1 MFFSFLAA
9 NAQNDATTD
18 EVETINGVLYKNKRA
33 FTGTLYRDS
42 PNINN
47 TCMCVLE
54 ASYLNGYLNGVKNE
68 YSENGKIKFTGKF
81 TNGKEIGEH
90 FFYDDLGNI
99 EMRILFSSVEV
110 KESKGQN
117 TVVETKTESL
127 PIIDTQSKPNE
138 QVESILEVNTA
149 AGFETKTENVPI
161 IVLET
166 KPIEQFETNTEI
178 NTQTAFEVKTENV
191 PVIISETEPV
201 EQIEINSEINPQT
214 GFEVKTESLPVI
226 NTETG
231 PKINT
236 ETSSYTNN
244 INNIQPESNEYEP
257 SYWSE
262 MTDVPPTAPGCEG
275 LTEIPLANCTNNAVY
290 NFILSNI
297 DKHTLGL
304 QGLPKGKYTVLVKFN
319 ISKKGSI
326 RDIVIQSPLIQLENE
341 FIRILK
347 LLPNFRP
354 GQLNG
359 AYVRVKYEFGLN
371 VTL

>member
-1 MFFSFLAA
+1 MKFLICFLLLFSFLAT

-18 EVETINGVLYKNKRA
+18 EVETINGVLYKNKRP

-42 PNINN
+42 PNAIN

-54 ASYLNGYLNGVKNE
+54 AAYLNGYLNGIKNE
-68 YSENGKIKFTGKF
+68 YSESGKIKFTGKF
-81 TNGKEIGEH
+81 SNGKEVGEH
-90 FFYDDLGNI
+90 FFYDELGNI

-110 KESKGQN
+110 KESKSQN

-127 PIIDTQSKPNE
+127 PIIDTQSKPKE
-138 QVESILEVNTA
+138 QVETTLEVNTA
-149 AGFETKTENVPI
+149 ASFEM
-161 IVLET
+161 
-166 KPIEQFETNTEI
+166 
-178 NTQTAFEVKTENV
+178 KTENV

-214 GFEVKTESLPVI
+214 GFETKREISRVVTS
-226 NTETG
+226 ETG

-236 ETSSYTNN
+236 ETSGYAKS
-244 INNIQPESNEYEP
+244 INNIQPDSNGYEP
-257 SYWSE
+257 AYWSE
-262 MTDVPPTAPGCEG
+262 MTDLPPTAPGCEG
-275 LTEIPLANCTNNAVY
+275 LTEIPLANCTNNAVC

-319 ISKKGSI
+319 ISKNGSI

-347 LLPNFRP
+347 LLPTFRP
-354 GQLNG
+354 AQLNG
-359 AYVRVKYEFGLN
+359 AFVRVKYEFGLN